1 MKNVI
6 DVIKL
11 IISSGV
17 FIAAIIGVV
26 KYFYEKNRE
35 LYIRRLNEV
44 YAPLFSYL
52 IKQETVRQLYCKHIL
67 IKDSPI
73 LTMTRT
79 IETVKGTEKIL
90 IIDRNFFVEILRDTN
105 KGLIKPRLLKFLSAY
120 EILIFL
126 EESLE
131 NGSKEYEIATTKK
144 VEVEYELFKEVQIGY
159 EETVKKLK
167 LDDEFE
173 IDNLEQFII

>member
-1 MKNVI
+1 MEILK
-6 DVIKL
+6 
-11 IISSGV
+11 IILSSGV
-17 FIAAIIGVV
+17 FIAAVIGGF

-52 IKQETVRQLYCKHIL
+52 IKQETIRQLYCPNAL

-73 LTMTRT
+73 LTLTREIKT
-79 IETVKGTEKIL
+79 SEGTEKIV
-90 IIDRNFFVEILRDTN
+90 IIDRNFFVEILKGTN

-126 EESLE
+126 EETLDHE
-131 NGSKEYEIATTKK
+131 SKEYIIATTKK
-144 VEVEYELFKEVQIGY
+144 VQVEYELFKEVRIGY
-159 EETVKKLK
+159 EETIEKLK
-167 LDDEFE
+167 LDDKFQ
-173 IDNLEQFII
+173 IDDLENFVL